1 MKRTAFIS
9 HDKRDKLN
17 TEFGTDYVELRVYE
31 GLDRYN
37 NDLISLISQEILMPK
52 SGRGG
57 VKEEDLDEIQ
67 IQAEM
72 ILDSNV
78 NNAVV
83 DRILTPKDNW
93 QRKLNTELK
102 AANGEEFKIKQ
113 ILSDNT
119 VFELARDA
127 ILAMVPTA
135 SLTAIASRIAS
146 DLKTI
151 EFANEIQNLAKN
163 VYSMLEEAQES
174 LSPQIN
180 DALKTS
186 VKPELSKIHS
196 GLDKIIQNIS
206 NFTKMVPK

>member
-1 MKRTAFIS
+1 MRRIAFIS
-9 HDKRDKLN
+9 HDKRNKLN

-102 AANGEEFKIKQ
+102 SANGEEFKIKQ

-127 ILAMVPTA
+127 ILSMVPTA
-135 SLTAIASRIAS
+135 SLAAIASRIAS

-163 VYSMLEEAQES
+163 VYSMLEEAQTNLNTQE
-174 LSPQIN
+174 I
-180 DALKTS
+180 DMLKTS
-186 VKPELSKIHS
+186 IKPELSKINS
-196 GLDKIIQNIS
+196 SLDKVLNLINS
-206 NFTKMVPK
+206 RM